1 MPDESLDGR
10 RSGRSNASLSAFLG
24 ALFVS
29 MFMFALALW
38 LTREWMLGKAGPA
51 VIAIWICFVAFSVF
65 AGLALNDV
73 WAN

>member
-1 MPDESLDGR
+1 
-10 RSGRSNASLSAFLG
+10 
-24 ALFVS
+24 